1 MMKYV
6 VVLLCSFVWC
16 ITFAQQKTV
25 GIFKN
30 NKDIGKPEKAGG
42 ASYDEVSQ
50 TYTLKGAGYNIWFE
64 RDEFN
69 YLYNEIAGDFVITA
83 NFEFV
88 DKGTDAHR
96 KIGLMIRESD
106 DERAASINATLHGDG
121 LTVLQWRELR
131 GAFMRDPEDEIFTP
145 KHNYTIL
152 QLERQGKNIIMRA
165 AHPGEPFQM
174 IGSHQMPAFKDS
186 VLAGLFISSHNK
198 DVVEQARV
206 WNVRIDRPV
215 PDSYNPNKEGWI
227 GCRMELM
234 NVFDGKRKV
243 IYEKNSRFEAPNWMP
258 DGKMLLFNMDGSL
271 YTISV
276 DGGEPTKVNTGDL
289 NKLNNDHV
297 ISFNGKMIAIS
308 HHRDGM
314 AGGGS
319 TVYVLPMGGG
329 EPKLVTEGTPSY
341 LHGWAPNNKEVVYV
355 ATRPDN
361 PTYDIYK
368 KAIDGKSEE
377 VMLTNTSKND
387 HVDGPEYSPDGKYIY
402 YNGSASGTMQLWRMK
417 PDGSGKEQ
425 LTFDQYNNW
434 FPHISPDGKWIAY
447 ISFPYDIPVNG
458 HPSYK
463 RVTLKLMPTAGGA
476 PKVIAY
482 LYGGQG
488 TINVPSW
495 SPDSKSIAFVSNSGK

>member
-1 MMKYV
+1 MKHILV
-6 VVLLCSFVWC
+6 ISCCLVFG
-16 ITFAQQKTV
+16 IAFAQQKNI
-25 GIFKN
+25 GLFQN
-30 NKDIGKPEKAGG
+30 NKDIGNPIKAGG
-42 ASYDEVSQ
+42 AAYDEGTQ

-69 YLYNEIAGDFVITA
+69 FLFNKIAGDFVITA
-83 NFEFV
+83 NFEFI

-96 KIGLMIRESD
+96 KIGLMVRESE
-106 DERAASINATLHGDG
+106 DEKAASINATLHGDG

-145 KHNYTIL
+145 KNNYTIL
-152 QLERQGKNIIMRA
+152 QLERAGKKITMRG
-165 AHPGEPFQM
+165 AHPGEPLQNL
-174 IGSHQMPAFKDS
+174 GSHDMPSFKDS
-186 VLAGLFISSHNK
+186 VLVGLFISSHNK
-198 DVVEQARV
+198 DVIEQARV

-215 PDSYNPNKEGWI
+215 ADTYNPGKEGWI
-227 GCRMELM
+227 GCRLETM

-243 IYEKNSRFEAPNWMP
+243 IYEKNGRFEAPNWMP
-258 DGKMLLFNMDGSL
+258 DNKNLLINMDGSL
-271 YTISV
+271 YTISTN
-276 DGGEPTKVNTGDL
+276 GGEPQKVNTGTV
-289 NKLNNDHV
+289 NRLNNDHV
-297 ISFNGKMIAIS
+297 ISFDGKMIAIS
-308 HHRDGM
+308 SHRQRLP
-314 AGGGS
+314 GGGS
-319 TVYVLPMGGG
+319 SVYVLPISGG
-329 EPKLVTEGTPSY
+329 EPKLITEETPSY

-355 ATRPDN
+355 ATRSDN

-368 KAIDGKSEE
+368 KSIDGKGKE
-377 VMLTNTSKND
+377 VMLTNTGKGE
-387 HVDGPEYSPDGKYIY
+387 HVDGCEYSPDGKYIY
-402 YNGSASGTMQLWRMK
+402 YNGSKSGTMQLWRMK
-417 PDGSGKEQ
+417 PDGSGQEQ

-447 ISFPYDIPVNG
+447 ISFPYDIPVNS